1 MRIVVT
7 HKMYFLEKQIQELRQ
22 NGNVVFY
29 DQPAKNIEEWVNRCK
44 DADVICGEK
53 KYVTNETLQRL
64 KNVLIVIPYKSHFD
78 IDKELCRRNNI
89 EIITFSRE
97 YVEAV
102 TEWIIG
108 MIFYYYR
115 DLHNLIRI
123 KSEKETTV
131 LKLRKSLV
139 NKNITILG
147 NGNIGK
153 RLGEVCKNLGMN
165 VIIYK
170 RNNDLINKVKNAD
183 IIANCLRK
191 NSETENILNDNFF
204 SNLKQGSFF
213 ISVTPVNLY
222 DYAAM
227 IRALDNGILAAVAED
242 ASSRDV
248 GNLGNEVYQKLLKHQ
263 NILVTPHIA
272 WMTDYE
278 AEKTYDRMI
287 DIIKNWKNEQ

>member
-7 HKMYFLEKQIQELRQ
+7 HKMYFLKKQIQELKQ
-22 NGNVVFY
+22 IGDVVFY
-29 DQPAKNIEEWVNRCK
+29 EHSAKNVEEWVNRCK

-53 KYVTNETLQRL
+53 KYTTNEILEQF
-64 KNVLIVIPYKSHFD
+64 KNVLIVIPYKSQLD

-123 KSEKETTV
+123 KSEKDTPV
-131 LKLRKSLV
+131 LKLRKSLM

-147 NGNIGK
+147 NGNIGI
-153 RLGEVCKNLGMN
+153 RLAVICKTLGMN
-165 VIIYK
+165 VKIYK
-170 RNNDLINKVKNAD
+170 RNDDLINLVKDAD

-191 NSETENILNDNFF
+191 NSETENFLNDNFF

-227 IRALDNGILAAVAED
+227 ERALDNGILAAVAED

-248 GNLGNEVYQKLLKHQ
+248 GNLENEVYQKLLKHN

-278 AEKTYDRMI
+278 AEKTYNRMI
-287 DIIKNWKNEQ
+287 DIIRNWKNEK